1 MERRKKGSGRITYI
15 EDRKSPWRA
24 VVTDSRGKQKT
35 RFFKTEKEAKAF
47 LREVN
52 ADTSKLKSLME
63 TGVTFAAFSQV
74 FLDEKKK
81 GNMKPSAYKT
91 LESNVARAASFLG
104 TVKLGDIDSDFVQ
117 QMMFSLA
124 EQGYSESVMTKVK
137 ITVGSI
143 LKMAAAKHYL
153 DTVPVLNITIPRAK
167 KQDDDRQ
174 VKKNWLREE
183 ELALYE
189 AECRRTYIPQKYT
202 KYAGQELM
210 VHPSGYK
217 LLFIVHT
224 GLRLGEA
231 LALTWSDYDEY
242 SKTVMIDKNVVYING
257 EKITQTPKS
266 ESGERLIVLNRQAVH
281 DLEMLKKQFDE
292 QTALIEQRRAEELRQ
307 AELHFS
313 GPEQKSAKLRIREKY
328 AAIEREHKYICG
340 SSTFPFGSSVHSS
353 TLQTHRK
360 ICKAIG
366 LTHTVNIH
374 GLRHTYVT
382 HYYLHHKN
390 DPDFDLATFSKSIG
404 HSSIRTTMEIY
415 AHLDMTQNRYVPRS
429 MDDLKDF

>member
-52 ADTSKLKSLME
+52 ADASKLKSLME

-74 FLDEKKK
+74 FLGEKKK
-81 GNMKPSAYKT
+81 GNMKPSAYNT
-91 LESNVARAASFLG
+91 LESNIERAASYLG
-104 TVKLGDIDSDFVQ
+104 AVKLGDIDSDLVQ
-117 QMMFSLA
+117 QMVFSLA

-137 ITVGSI
+137 IAVGSV
-143 LKMAAAKHYL
+143 LKMAAAKHYI
-153 DTVPVLNITIPRAK
+153 DTVPVFDITIPRAK
-167 KQDDDRQ
+167 KQDDERQ
-174 VKKNWLREE
+174 AKKNWLRDD

-210 VHPSGYK
+210 AHPSGYK

-242 SKTVMIDKNVVYING
+242 SKTMMIDKNVVYVDG
-257 EKITQTPKS
+257 DKITQTPKS
-266 ESGERLIVLNRQAVH
+266 ESGERLIILNRQAVQ
-281 DLEMLKKQFDE
+281 DLQMLRKQFDE
-292 QTALIEQRRAEELRQ
+292 QSKEIEQRKAEELRQ
-307 AELHFS
+307 AELKYF

-340 SSTFPFGSSVHSS
+340 SSTFPYGSSGHAS
-353 TLQTHRK
+353 TGQTHRK
-360 ICKAIG
+360 ICRTIG
-366 LTHTVNIH
+366 LSHTVTVH

-415 AHLDMTQNRYVPRS
+415 AHLDMTQNRYIPRS
-429 MDDLKDF
+429 LDDLKDF